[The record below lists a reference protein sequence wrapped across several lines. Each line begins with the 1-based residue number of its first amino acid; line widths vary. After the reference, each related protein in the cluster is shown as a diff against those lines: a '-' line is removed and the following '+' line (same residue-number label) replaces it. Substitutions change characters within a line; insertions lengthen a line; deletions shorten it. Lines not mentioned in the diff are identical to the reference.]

1 MIYDAISHHE
11 TEFPAYELLAQ
22 GGKLA
27 LVAPPTIP
35 ANKVVPGKRFFA
47 VFGGSMFP
55 EENRTASIQLYQKL
69 TAWLEEGLIQVCR
82 DATDRKGY

>member
-1 MIYDAISHHE
+1 MIYDAISHPE
-11 TEFPAYELLAQ
+11 TELPAYELLAQ

-35 ANKVVPGKRFFA
+35 ANKIVPGKRFFA

-55 EENRTASIQLYQKL
+55 EENRAASIRLYQKL
-69 TAWLEEGLIQVCR
+69 TTWQEEGLIQVCC
-82 DATDRKGY
+82 DATDGASY